1 MPTNLA
7 VKMNVLKIHAA
18 RFFSVF
24 PNPQFLGHQCS
35 FRALLF
41 AAVGLMVAPGVSFA
55 QREYTVV
62 KPRERSANEN
72 VVVRTVI
79 KQPTEGVL
87 VVVLDPII
95 PGKVVIEN
103 ATGKSIAEAEADETG
118 QAEFT
123 LPRGKA
129 YRVKASA
136 PGFTSAVGQSRGVLL
151 ASDTVRLK
159 LIAQFATLK
168 LRNLP
173 PSAQVLIDDQLRATV
188 DQSGAVIIADLAPGK
203 HALTIRHP
211 EYNDFSDD
219 LGMLAAGE
227 QLSYA
232 KVPLVKV
239 ARLTLQALPGASVLI
254 DGERKGQVL
263 PDGKVTINYEL
274 AEASEHTI
282 AVELL
287 GYETWTHRERLA
299 PGARTITVKLDPI
312 VTSAGVSDV
321 FDDLSLWAMPP
332 EWKTLPPEWKI
343 RPDRLP
349 NGKTNSKLV
358 VSGEQLGAPKGTI
371 YRDVRATFTL
381 WLPDGKGAAWAV
393 RIDKSGKNYYLFY
406 LAGPNSATPKKF
418 YTYLVRDGQVTQV
431 NTPTPVL
438 ADLNQKD
445 NYQIDVIVQGF
456 TITHSI
462 TSNATGETND
472 LGVYTDITD
481 TKTSFLYGTFGFRSF
496 KGESFVVDD
505 FTIQPTKEEK

>member
-1 MPTNLA
+1 MFARQRWLA
-7 VKMNVLKIHAA
+7 SWLVIGCWAVVM
-18 RFFSVF
+18 SV
-24 PNPQFLGHQCS
+24 P
-35 FRALLF
+35 
-41 AAVGLMVAPGVSFA
+41 VFA
-55 QREYTVV
+55 QRDYEVV
-62 KPRERSANEN
+62 KPRERSANEK

-95 PGKVVIEN
+95 PGKVVVEN
-103 ATGKSIAEAEADETG
+103 AAGKSIGEAEADETG

-136 PGFTSAVGQSRGVLL
+136 PGFTSAAGQSKVLQ
-151 ASDTVRLK
+151 ANDTVRLR
-159 LIAQFATLK
+159 LTAQFATLK
-168 LRNLP
+168 LKNLP
-173 PSAQVLIDDQLRATV
+173 ANAKILIDDQPRATA
-188 DQSGAVIIADLAPGK
+188 DQSGGLTLADLVPGN
-203 HALTIRHP
+203 HTLLVQHP
-211 EYNDFSDD
+211 EYNDYRNE
-219 LGMLAAGE
+219 LEKLEAGD
-227 QLSYA
+227 QVTFLVS
-232 KVPLVKV
+232 LVKV
-239 ARLTLQALPGASVLI
+239 ARLTIQTLPGASVMI
-254 DGERKGQVL
+254 DGALKGKAESNGTVL
-263 PDGKVTINYEL
+263 IQYEL
-274 AEASEHTI
+274 EKASEHTI

-287 GYETWTHRERLA
+287 GYEIWTAREQLA
-299 PGARTITVKLDPI
+299 PGARTIPVKLDPI

-349 NGKTNSKLV
+349 NGKVNSKLV
-358 VSGEQLGAPKGTI
+358 VSGEQIGAPKGTI

-406 LAGPNSATPKKF
+406 LAGPNAATPKKF

-445 NYQIDVIVQGF
+445 NYQIEVIVQGF

-481 TKTSFLYGTFGFRSF
+481 TQNQLSLWHLRFPLLQGRVVRS
-496 KGESFVVDD
+496 
-505 FTIQPTKEEK
+505 